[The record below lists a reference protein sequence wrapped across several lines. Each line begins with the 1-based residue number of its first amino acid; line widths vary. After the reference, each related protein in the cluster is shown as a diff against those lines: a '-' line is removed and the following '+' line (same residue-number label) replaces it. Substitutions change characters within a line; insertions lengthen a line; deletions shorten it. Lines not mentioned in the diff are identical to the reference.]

1 MAAAHRDK
9 EAALDKAIIIE
20 EVRGGTA
27 QETAYL
33 TLRRA
38 AMVGA
43 FSAGSAITI
52 RGVAQTLHMS
62 PTPVREA
69 LRRLCAE
76 RALAVLENRR
86 IAVPALSPARLEEL
100 IELRI
105 TLETH
110 AAERAFPF
118 VSGKKVE
125 ELTSIDERANNAIA
139 HEDYEAAVIEN
150 QRFHV
155 SLYESNPEQ
164 QIVPMVESVWM
175 QLGPYLRHAATQ
187 AATLANDRHHEILS
201 ALTARSLPALTRAIE
216 LDIRE
221 GIYSCRAIMESERRS

>member
-1 MAAAHRDK
+1 
-9 EAALDKAIIIE
+9 LDQATQIE
-20 EVRGGTA
+20 EIRGATA

-52 RGVAQTLHMS
+52 RGVAAALQMS

-86 IAVPALSPARLEEL
+86 IVVPELSAAQLDEL
-100 IELRI
+100 IELRVS
-105 TLETH
+105 LETH
-110 AAERAFPF
+110 AAARALPF
-118 VSGKKVE
+118 MSDRKVE
-125 ELTSIDERANNAIA
+125 DLKMIDAGADAAIKTKN
-139 HEDYEAAVIEN
+139 HDAAVTAN
-150 QRFHV
+150 QKFHV
-155 SLYESNPEQ
+155 SLYETNPEQ
-164 QIVPMVESVWM
+164 QIVPMIESVWM
-175 QLGPYLRHAATQ
+175 QLGPYLRRAAIHAADF
-187 AATLANDRHHEILS
+187 ANDRHRDILS
-201 ALTARSLPALTRAIE
+201 ALETRDLSALQKAIE

-221 GIYSCRAIMESERRS
+221 GVYNCRTAIEATEK